1 MFWVLWDKC
10 FEHTENLFIFDV
22 AEKLKKTNFKY
33 IT

>member
-10 FEHTENLFIFDV
+10 FEHTDIFDV